1 MWSFSDRRLGR
12 HLHFYV
18 AIVLSLALL
27 ASGHRQKD
35 LVAQICH
42 STVLFPFLYLN
53 ETIEE
58 WSNLSEE
65 NRELSSLVARLL
77 LENSSLKEAEL
88 ENYRLRKLLNFV
100 RTTRFRGVPA
110 KIVGG
115 SPHLNLKAVLVS
127 VGKRDGIRRNMPV
140 ISSDGVVGKVFE
152 VLENTA
158 VVVLLTDPNC
168 PLAVI
173 DQKTR
178 VLGIVRWRGHQ
189 GMILDNVPYQENVSP
204 GDTIIS
210 SGMGGVFPVGLNVGV
225 ITKVRSEKGEIF
237 KKITLEPA
245 VNFNRLEEVYILS
258 PTKE

>member
-1 MWSFSDRRLGR
+1 MWSFYDRRLGR

-18 AIVLSLALL
+18 AIILSLALV
-27 ASGHRQKD
+27 ASDHRQKD
-35 LVAQICH
+35 FLAQICH

-53 ETIEE
+53 ETIAEN
-58 WSNLSEE
+58 SNLSQK
-65 NRELSSLVARLL
+65 NRELSDLVARLL

-100 RTTRFRGVPA
+100 GTTRFRGVPA

-127 VGKRDGIRRNMPV
+127 VGKRDGIQRNMPV
-140 ISSDGVVGKVFE
+140 ISSDGVVGKVLE
-152 VLENTA
+152 VLDNTA
-158 VVVLLTDPNC
+158 VVVLLTDANC

-189 GMILDNVPYQENVSP
+189 GMVLDNVPYQESVSP

-210 SGMGGVFPVGLNVGV
+210 SGMGGVFPVGLYVGV
-225 ITKVRSEKGEIF
+225 ITKVRSERGEIF
-237 KKITLEPA
+237 KKIELEPA
-245 VNFNRLEEVYILS
+245 VNFNRLEEVYVLS
-258 PTKE
+258 PSKE